1 MSASF
6 GVEAGK
12 DRIDAV
18 AVVSV
23 GVKVS
28 ACLERGLVAARPAEV
43 GAVQVAAWVI
53 ADKSPAFETASGHV
67 INVADVAPLW
77 GALLGLL

>member
-1 MSASF
+1 MPASF
-6 GVEAGK
+6 GVKAGEGGVN
-12 DRIDAV
+12 AFTV
-18 AVVSV
+18 V
-23 GVKVS
+23 GVGVRVF
-28 ACLERGLVAARPAEV
+28 ACLEGALVAAGPAEV

-53 ADKSPAFETASGHV
+53 ADKSLAFGTASGHV